1 MFTNHTGRLKK
12 GVGMALGLALVFAAT
27 ACSSGAPAGTGNDS
41 AGGDAT
47 AHVRLANFGFF
58 PSSAYLA
65 WAIKGGY
72 FEKHHV
78 EVELLPAMLN
88 ATDMLNAVTGGDADL
103 AVTAP
108 NPVAFAR
115 KTGQQV
121 KIIATPALGYPTEIS
136 FTPEVDK
143 RLRAQGLSETSPI
156 KDRVAALKG
165 MKLASF
171 AAGSSTDLA
180 FRSVVRANGLDPDV
194 DITVQPLA
202 DSASML
208 AALNNKAV
216 DGIIANFGGP
226 TTFAESAGTGVSWDY
241 MTGYE
246 GLTELPFN
254 VIAASESYIKSNP
267 DSTQRFLDALFEAR
281 AALVA
286 GLSPEDAK
294 TLKAAVAP
302 DMKQDLW
309 DATLKGFNP
318 RLSHPPTTSVKA
330 WNAVTDIVSLVADT
344 PVNVPATEAIDN
356 TFAEKINGG

>member
-1 MFTNHTGRLKK
+1 MFTNHTGRFKK
-12 GVGMALGLALVFAAT
+12 GVGMALGLALALAAT
-27 ACSSGAPAGTGNDS
+27 ACSPGAPAGNDS
-41 AGGDAT
+41 ADGDGT

-72 FEKHHV
+72 FEKHDV

-88 ATDMLNAVTGGDADL
+88 ATDMLNAVTGDDADL
-103 AVTAP
+103 AITAP

-143 RLRAQGLSETSPI
+143 RIRAQGLSENSPI

-216 DGIIANFGGP
+216 DGIIGNVGGP

-246 GLTELPFN
+246 GLTELPFH

-267 DSTQRFLDALFEAR
+267 DAIKRFLDALFEAR

-318 RLSHPPTTSVKA
+318 RWSLPPTTSVKA
-330 WNAVTDIVSLVADT
+330 WDTVTDIVSLDADT
-344 PVNVPATEAIDN
+344 PMNVPATEAIDN
-356 TFAEKINGG
+356 TFAEKINAG